1 MGAPETT
8 EEKILTAAKKVFL
21 QKGMDGA
28 RMQDIADEAGI
39 NKALLHYY
47 FRNKQ
52 QLFEK
57 IFIEAISALLPKV
70 VTIME
75 SDTSLFEKI
84 ETFCKEYI
92 NQVMLTPYVPI
103 FIINEVNKQ
112 PEVFLKKIL
121 GDRQLP
127 LHALQQTINREIKEK
142 NIRPVNPLQ
151 LLMNIISM
159 CLFPFLARPLI
170 QLATGIDLQQF
181 MAMMEQRKKEIPLLI
196 INSIKV

>member
-1 MGAPETT
+1 MSVTETT
-8 EEKILTAAKKVFL
+8 EAKILTAAKKVFL
-21 QKGMDGA
+21 KKGMDGA

-52 QLFEK
+52 QLFEN
-57 IFIEAISALLPKV
+57 IFKEVVGALLPKV
-70 VTIME
+70 VIIME
-75 SDTSLFEKI
+75 SNSSLFEKI
-84 ETFCKEYI
+84 ETFCGEYI

-121 GDRQLP
+121 GDRQLS
-127 LHALQQTINREIKEK
+127 LHVLQETINKEVKEK
-142 NIRPVNPLQ
+142 KIRPVNPLQ
-151 LLMNIISM
+151 LFMNIMSL
-159 CLFPFLARPLI
+159 CLFPFLSRPLI
-170 QLATGIDLQQF
+170 QLATGIDVQQF
-181 MAMMEQRKKEIPLLI
+181 MAMMEQRKKEVPKLI